1 MVDYL
6 RSNRRLRNARKLRLF
21 VVASCRRHWALLT
34 DERSREAVEVA
45 ELYADGLAT
54 DRQREVAARAARAAQ
69 RTVFRPAFKASCA
82 AAAYPG
88 YAAYYGANR
97 SADLAECALL
107 RDLFGP
113 SPFHPMPLI
122 NSDCLIWNEGTV
134 SRVAQSI
141 YDDRA
146 FDRLPILADALE
158 DAGCDHI
165 DILTHCRQPG
175 EHVRGCW
182 VVDLLLGK
190 E

>member
-1 MVDYL
+1 MTEAEWFACTEPWRMVDYL

-97 SADLAECALL
+97 SAAGFIICRARLSSRSCTKRVSWTSSAA
-107 RDLFGP
+107 RA
-113 SPFHPMPLI
+113 SPGRRTSFAVTNRCDAKEAVEH
-122 NSDCLIWNEGTV
+122 SK
-134 SRVAQSI
+134 SR
-141 YDDRA
+141 
-146 FDRLPILADALE
+146 RL
-158 DAGCDHI
+158 DAGGARHSFRK
-165 DILTHCRQPG
+165 LPAR
-175 EHVRGCW
+175 RA
-182 VVDLLLGK
+182 
-190 E
+190 